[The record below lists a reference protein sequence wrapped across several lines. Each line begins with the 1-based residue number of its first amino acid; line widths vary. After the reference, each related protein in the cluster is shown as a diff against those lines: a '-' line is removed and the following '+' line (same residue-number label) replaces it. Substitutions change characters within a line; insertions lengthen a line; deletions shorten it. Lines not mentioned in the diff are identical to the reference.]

1 MQLRNLLKCTIFL
14 PDTEK
19 SQTAPLGT
27 VWDFY
32 DDRKYIP
39 HNMQSSYLCSL
50 VNDGM
55 CYTNTRLN
63 PQVSSF

>member
-1 MQLRNLLKCTIFL
+1 MQLRNLLKCTILL

-32 DDRKYIP
+32 DDHKYIP
-39 HNMQSSYLCSL
+39 YNMESSYLRSL
-50 VNDGM
+50 V
-55 CYTNTRLN
+55 TRWRFEL
-63 PQVSSF
+63 QTHCLKGF